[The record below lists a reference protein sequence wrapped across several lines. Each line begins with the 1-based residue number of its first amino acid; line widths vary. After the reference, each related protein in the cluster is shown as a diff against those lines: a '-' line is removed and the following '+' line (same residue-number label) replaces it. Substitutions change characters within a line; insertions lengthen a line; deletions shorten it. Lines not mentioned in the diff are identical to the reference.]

1 MRLSSNLDTK
11 VGIVTGGGSGIGRA
25 SARALAFEGMSLVIA
40 DIKDRPD
47 TDDEPA
53 PTAELI
59 REDGGEAIFVETDT
73 SKENDVDELV
83 ERTVEEYGHLDVL
96 LNCAGT
102 GHIQEI
108 TDTSLSDWRRVI
120 DVNLTGTFLT
130 CRAAIPE
137 MLRREEPNGSII
149 NTSSTWGLVG
159 GEAVP
164 AYCASKGGVELLTKQ
179 LAVDYSERGIRANT
193 LVPGWTETGMTRPLL
208 ADEKQRAAMEES
220 SLLNRIAIPEEVAE
234 GAVFL
239 ASDRSR
245 YMTGHSLEMNAGA
258 TIHE

>member
-1 MRLSSNLDTK
+1 MRVASNLDSK
-11 VGIVTGGGSGIGRA
+11 VGIVTGGSSGIGRA
-25 SARALAFEGMSLVIA
+25 SARALADEGVSLAIA
-40 DIKDRPD
+40 DIQDRPN
-47 TDDEPA
+47 TDDDPV

-59 REDGGEAIFVETDT
+59 REAGGEAIYVETDV
-73 SKENDVDELV
+73 SDEKQVETLV
-83 ERTVEEYGHLDVL
+83 ERTIEEYGKLDVL
-96 LNCAGT
+96 VNCAGT
-102 GHIQEI
+102 GQIKGI
-108 TDTSLSDWRRVI
+108 TDTSLADWYRVL

-130 CRAAIPE
+130 CRAAIPA
-137 MLRREEPNGSII
+137 MLDQTEPTGSII
-149 NTSSTWGLVG
+149 NTSSTWGLQG

-179 LAVDYSERGIRANT
+179 LAVDYSDRGIRANT

-208 ADEKQRAAMEES
+208 ADDEQRAEMERS
-220 SLLNRIAIPEEVAE
+220 SLLNRIALPEEIAE

-258 TIHE
+258 TVHE